1 MAMSVTANQRELYLT
16 RHNIEVSSIW
26 AWHLDS
32 PKIGLCKSEP
42 NETNIK
48 FQGWLLYEPIYQATV
63 WVDDGQQRH
72 SFELTI
78 DRPSVVEKKLGV
90 DGEKHPLRRCGF
102 RFKLPL
108 LELPFEFGFR
118 INGQSIKVLDGQWLT
133 QQQIADLQQ
142 PTKRSL
148 WQRILA

>member
-1 MAMSVTANQRELYLT
+1 MAMTVTANQRALYFT
-16 RHNIEVSSIW
+16 RQKSDISSLW
-26 AWHLDS
+26 SWHLDS
-32 PKIGLCKSEP
+32 PKAGLSRHNSSEL
-42 NETNIK
+42 NLK

-78 DRPSVVEKKLGV
+78 DRPSVVEKKLGA

-102 RFKLPL
+102 QFELPL

-118 INGQSIKVLDGQWLT
+118 VNGQSIKVLDGQWLT
-133 QQQIADLQQ
+133 EQQIADLQQ
-142 PTKRSL
+142 PKKRSL
-148 WQRILA
+148 WQRLLT

>member
-1 MAMSVTANQRELYLT
+1 MSVTANQRELYFT
-16 RHNIEVSSIW
+16 RHNVDVSSILS
-26 AWHLDS
+26 WHLDS
-32 PKIGLCKSEP
+32 PKVGLSRSES
-42 NETNIK
+42 NEVRIK

-78 DRPSVVEKKLGV
+78 DRPSVVSKKLGV
-90 DGEKHPLRRCGF
+90 DGEKHPLCRCGF

-118 INGQSIKVLDGQWLT
+118 VNGQSIKVLDGQWLT
-133 QQQIADLQQ
+133 EQQIADLQQ
-142 PTKRSL
+142 PKTSSL
-148 WQRILA
+148 WQRLLT